1 MEIESKLIANFTK
14 VKIGLTGLHVA
25 LGRVS
30 TVLSQLDR
38 SRSVF
43 KDKEMISALLAA
55 RIPFVRRR
63 DLKY

>member
-1 MEIESKLIANFTK
+1 MEIESKLIANFNE
-14 VKIGLTGLHVA
+14 VNIGLTDPHVA

-43 KDKEMISALLAA
+43 KDKEMIH
-55 RIPFVRRR
+55 
-63 DLKY
+63 Y